1 MRIKWT
7 LRIITA
13 TLCLWGLGFNSNA
26 ADIFPKDRVVDI
38 QITVAEEDW
47 DTIRYQSRNFFTALH
62 ESRRLKPP
70 ERPYTY
76 VEASVTI
83 DGVAFPRVGIRKKG
97 FLGSLS
103 ETRPSLKIRL
113 NRVDK
118 DAAFDGQTHLTL
130 NNNLQDISFVSQ
142 FMGYALFNAI
152 GLPAPRCAYAK
163 VTVNGMNLGIYSHVE
178 SIRKPFL
185 KRVFGN
191 ADGPLYEGTVVDF
204 YEGWENSFEHKR
216 GDDKPGR
223 TKIKQLIDVLSAKE
237 ITEEAIGEL
246 VDLDAFYRFWAT
258 ESLLGF
264 WDGYAGNSNNFF
276 VYLHPDTDKFH
287 FVPWGADS
295 LFVKHSKL
303 EFRQDK
309 RAPISVKTQGLIAH
323 KLYQLE
329 SGRQRYAHTMM
340 DILNTHWNEEALL
353 AELDSV
359 SALITPHLILA
370 QRYPEQEDER
380 GRRWRKDKSFS
391 YKDAL
396 EETRQFI
403 QTRRA
408 DILKEISNGMPVWRK
423 RPDLPFTL
431 GDDGEFKFDVKAQMP
446 EDTLW
451 GAAVAGKL
459 TAIEA
464 ALAEGTD
471 VNAQDDELG
480 LPPLAWAALHGQ
492 TEAMRL
498 LIEKGADVNA
508 RSEDGNTPLH
518 GAAFLGQAEAA
529 KLLIDN
535 GADTTVRDEDGETPA
550 DALRAD
556 PGTTM
561 FIAGMLGINLREDGK
576 FAALIAG
583 RMEVAKLLGVD
594 DTLTDTEKNGVSADI
609 WGAVATGNFA
619 AIKQALANG
628 ADANAKEP
636 QNGTPLLT
644 LAALMGH
651 ADIAELLIENG
662 ADVNAQGG
670 DGGTALH
677 AVAFLGRAESAKVL
691 LNHGA
696 DATIR
701 NNDGA
706 SPHDVLL
713 LDWNTTLFVANLL
726 QIKVD
731 RDKVEAGRKK
741 IAQLLE

>member
-1 MRIKWT
+1 MTKWT
-7 LRIITA
+7 RRVIA
-13 TLCLWGLGFNSNA
+13 TILCLCGAIYNA
-26 ADIFPKDRVVDI
+26 NAIDIFPADRVVDI

-47 DTIRYQSRNFFTALH
+47 DRLRYQSRNFFTALH
-62 ESRRLKPP
+62 ENRRLEPS

-83 DGVAFPRVGIRKKG
+83 DGVVFPRVGIRKKG

-103 ETRPSLKIRL
+103 ETRPSLKIKL
-113 NRVDK
+113 NYIDK
-118 DAAFDGQTHLTL
+118 DAELDRQTHLTL
-130 NNNLQDISFVSQ
+130 NNNQQDTAQVSQ

-191 ADGPLYEGTVVDF
+191 DDGPLYEGTVVDF

-216 GDDKPGR
+216 GDDAQGR
-223 TKIKQLIDVLSAKE
+223 TKIQRLIDVLAIKE
-237 ITEEAIGEL
+237 TTEEAIGEL

-264 WDGYAGNSNNFF
+264 WDGYAGNNNNFF

-295 LFVKHSKL
+295 LFLKHSKL
-303 EFRQDK
+303 EFRQDA

-329 SGRQRYAHTMM
+329 SGRERYAKTMM
-340 DILNTHWNEEALL
+340 EILNTHWNEEALL
-353 AELDSV
+353 AELDSI
-359 SALITPHLILA
+359 SALITPHLISA
-370 QRYPEQEDER
+370 QQYPEQEDEQA
-380 GRRWRKDKSFS
+380 RRWRKDKSFS

-408 DILKEISNGMPVWRK
+408 DILEEISNGMPVWRK
-423 RPDLPFTL
+423 RPEPPFTI
-431 GDDGEFKFDVKAQMP
+431 GDDGEFKFDVKAQMS

-459 TAIEA
+459 PAIEA

-471 VNAQDDELG
+471 VNAQDDEVG
-480 LPPLAWAALHGQ
+480 LAPLAWAALHGQ

-518 GAAFLGQAEAA
+518 VAAFLGQAEAA

-535 GADTTVRDEDGETPA
+535 GADINARDEDGETPA
-550 DALRAD
+550 DVLKTD
-556 PGTTM
+556 PGTTT
-561 FIAGMLGINLREDGK
+561 FIASMLGINLRQEGK
-576 FAALIAG
+576 FAALKNG
-583 RMEVAKLLGVD
+583 RQDIAKLLHVD
-594 DTLTDTEKNGVSADI
+594 ETVLTATTLWEA
-609 WGAVATGNFA
+609 AYTGNLSFV
-619 AIKQALANG
+619 KQALADG
-628 ADANAKEP
+628 ADANAREP
-636 QNGTPLLT
+636 QNETPLLT

-662 ADVNAQGG
+662 ADVNALGG

-677 AVAFLGRAESAKVL
+677 AAAFLGRADAAKVL
-691 LNHGA
+691 LDNGA

-701 NNDGA
+701 DNNGS
-706 SPHDVLL
+706 SPHEVLH
-713 LDWNTTLFVANLL
+713 LDWNTTMFIANLL
-726 QIKVD
+726 QIKAD

-741 IAQLLE
+741 IAQLLQ

>member
-1 MRIKWT
+1 MTKWT
-7 LRIITA
+7 RRVIA
-13 TLCLWGLGFNSNA
+13 TILCLCGAIYNA
-26 ADIFPKDRVVDI
+26 NAIDIFPADRVVDI

-47 DTIRYQSRNFFTALH
+47 DKLRYQSRNFFTALH
-62 ESRRLKPP
+62 ENRRLEPP

-76 VEASVTI
+76 VKASVTI
-83 DGVAFPRVGIRKKG
+83 DGVVFPRAGIRKKG

-103 ETRPSLKIRL
+103 ETRPSLKIKL
-113 NRVDK
+113 NYIDK
-118 DAAFDGQTHLTL
+118 DAELDRQTHLTL
-130 NNNLQDISFVSQ
+130 NNNQQDTAQVSQ

-191 ADGPLYEGTVVDF
+191 DDGPLYEGTVVDF

-216 GDDKPGR
+216 GDDAQGR
-223 TKIKQLIDVLSAKE
+223 TKIQRLIDVLATKQT
-237 ITEEAIGEL
+237 TEEAIGEL

-264 WDGYAGNSNNFF
+264 WDGYAGNNNNFF

-295 LFVKHSKL
+295 LFLKHSKL
-303 EFRQDK
+303 EFRQDA

-329 SGRQRYAHTMM
+329 SGRERYAKTMM
-340 DILNTHWNEEALL
+340 EILNTHWNEEVLL
-353 AELDSV
+353 AELDSI
-359 SALITPHLILA
+359 SALITPHLISA
-370 QRYPEQEDER
+370 QQYPAQEDEQA
-380 GRRWRKDKSFS
+380 RRWRKDKSFS

-408 DILKEISNGMPVWRK
+408 DILEEISDGMPVWRK
-423 RPDLPFTL
+423 RPEPPFTI
-431 GDDGEFKFDVKAQMP
+431 GDDGEFKFDVKAQMS

-459 TAIEA
+459 PAIEA

-471 VNAQDDELG
+471 VNAPDDEVG
-480 LPPLAWAALHGQ
+480 LAPLTWAALHGQ

-518 GAAFLGQAEAA
+518 VAAFLGQAEAA
-529 KLLIDN
+529 KLLIDS
-535 GADTTVRDEDGETPA
+535 GADINARDEDGETPA
-550 DALRAD
+550 DVLKTD
-556 PGTTM
+556 PGTTT
-561 FIAGMLGINLREDGK
+561 FIASMLGINLRQEGK
-576 FAALIAG
+576 FAALKNG
-583 RMEVAKLLGVD
+583 RQDIAKLLHVD
-594 DTLTDTEKNGVSADI
+594 EIVLTATTLWEA
-609 WGAVATGNFA
+609 AYTGNLSFV
-619 AIKQALANG
+619 KQALADG
-628 ADANAKEP
+628 ADANAREP
-636 QNGTPLLT
+636 QNETPLLT

-651 ADIAELLIENG
+651 AEIAEVLIENG
-662 ADVNAQGG
+662 AAVNALGG

-677 AVAFLGRAESAKVL
+677 AAAFLGRADAAKVL
-691 LNHGA
+691 LDNGA

-701 NNDGA
+701 DNNGS
-706 SPHDVLL
+706 SPHEVLH
-713 LDWNTTLFVANLL
+713 LDWNTTMFIANLL
-726 QIKVD
+726 QIKAD

-741 IAQLLE
+741 IAQLLR

>member
-1 MRIKWT
+1 MTKWT
-7 LRIITA
+7 RRVLA
-13 TLCLWGLGFNSNA
+13 TILCLCGAIYNA
-26 ADIFPKDRVVDI
+26 NAIDIFPADRVVDI
-38 QITVAEEDW
+38 HITVAAEDW
-47 DTIRYQSRNFFTALH
+47 DKLRYQSRNFFTALH
-62 ESRRLKPP
+62 ENRRLEPP

-83 DGVAFPRVGIRKKG
+83 DGVVFPRVGIRKKG

-103 ETRPSLKIRL
+103 ETRPSLKIKL
-113 NRVDK
+113 NYINK
-118 DAAFDGQTHLTL
+118 DAELDRQTHLTL
-130 NNNLQDISFVSQ
+130 NNNQQDTAQVSQ

-152 GLPAPRCAYAK
+152 GLPAPRCAYAT

-191 ADGPLYEGTVVDF
+191 DDGPLYEGTVVDF
-204 YEGWENSFEHKR
+204 YQGWENSFEHKR
-216 GDDKPGR
+216 GDDAQGR
-223 TKIKQLIDVLSAKE
+223 TKIQRLIDVLATKQT
-237 ITEEAIGEL
+237 TEEAIGEL

-264 WDGYAGNSNNFF
+264 WDGYAGNNNNFF

-295 LFVKHSKL
+295 LFLKHSKL
-303 EFRQDK
+303 EFRQDA

-329 SGRQRYAHTMM
+329 SGRERYAKTMM
-340 DILNTHWNEEALL
+340 EILNTHWNEEVLL
-353 AELDSV
+353 AELDSI
-359 SALITPHLILA
+359 SALITPHLISA
-370 QRYPEQEDER
+370 QQYPEQEDEQA
-380 GRRWRKDKSFS
+380 RRWRKDKSFS

-408 DILKEISNGMPVWRK
+408 DILEEISNGMPVWRK
-423 RPDLPFTL
+423 RPEPPFTI
-431 GDDGEFKFDVKAQMP
+431 GDDGEFKFDVKAQMS

-459 TAIEA
+459 PAIEA

-471 VNAQDDELG
+471 VNAPDDEVG
-480 LPPLAWAALHGQ
+480 LAPLAWAALHGQ

-518 GAAFLGQAEAA
+518 VAAFLGQAEAA

-535 GADTTVRDEDGETPA
+535 GADINARDEDGETPA
-550 DALRAD
+550 DVLKTD
-556 PGTTM
+556 PGTTT
-561 FIAGMLGINLREDGK
+561 FIASMLGINLRQEGK
-576 FAALIAG
+576 FAALKNG
-583 RMEVAKLLGVD
+583 RQDIAKLLHVD
-594 DTLTDTEKNGVSADI
+594 ETVLTATTLWEA
-609 WGAVATGNFA
+609 AYTGNLSFV
-619 AIKQALANG
+619 KQALADG
-628 ADANAKEP
+628 ADANAREP
-636 QNGTPLLT
+636 QNKTPLLT

-662 ADVNAQGG
+662 AAVNALGG

-677 AVAFLGRAESAKVL
+677 AAAFLGRADAAKVL
-691 LNHGA
+691 LDNGA

-701 NNDGA
+701 DNNGS
-706 SPHDVLL
+706 SPHEVLH
-713 LDWNTTLFVANLL
+713 LDWNTTMFIANLL
-726 QIKVD
+726 QIKAD

-741 IAQLLE
+741 IAQLLR

>member
-1 MRIKWT
+1 MTKWT
-7 LRIITA
+7 RRVIA
-13 TLCLWGLGFNSNA
+13 TILCLCGAIYNA
-26 ADIFPKDRVVDI
+26 NAIDIFPADRVVDI
-38 QITVAEEDW
+38 HITVAAEDW
-47 DTIRYQSRNFFTALH
+47 DKLRYQSRNFFTALH
-62 ESRRLKPP
+62 ENRRLEPP

-83 DGVAFPRVGIRKKG
+83 DGVVFPRVGIRKKG

-103 ETRPSLKIRL
+103 ETRPSLKIKL
-113 NRVDK
+113 NYIDK
-118 DAAFDGQTHLTL
+118 DAELDRQTHLTL
-130 NNNLQDISFVSQ
+130 NNNQQDTAQVSQ

-191 ADGPLYEGTVVDF
+191 DDGPLYEGTVVDF

-216 GDDKPGR
+216 GDDAQGR
-223 TKIKQLIDVLSAKE
+223 TKIQRLIDVLATKDT
-237 ITEEAIGEL
+237 TEEAIGEL

-264 WDGYAGNSNNFF
+264 WDGYAGNNNNFF

-295 LFVKHSKL
+295 LFLKHSKL
-303 EFRQDK
+303 EFRQDA

-329 SGRQRYAHTMM
+329 SGRERYAKTMM
-340 DILNTHWNEEALL
+340 EILNTHWNEEGLL
-353 AELDSV
+353 AELDSI
-359 SALITPHLILA
+359 SALITPHLISA
-370 QRYPEQEDER
+370 QQYPEQEDEQA
-380 GRRWRKDKSFS
+380 RRWRKDKSFS

-408 DILKEISNGMPVWRK
+408 DILEEISNGMPVWRK
-423 RPDLPFTL
+423 RPEPPFTI
-431 GDDGEFKFDVKAQMP
+431 GDDGEFKFDVKAQMS

-459 TAIEA
+459 PAIEA

-471 VNAQDDELG
+471 VNAQDDEVG
-480 LPPLAWAALHGQ
+480 LAPLAWAALHGQ

-518 GAAFLGQAEAA
+518 VAAFLGQAEAA

-535 GADTTVRDEDGETPA
+535 GADINARDEDGETPA
-550 DALRAD
+550 DVLKTD
-556 PGTTM
+556 PGTTT
-561 FIAGMLGINLREDGK
+561 FIASMLGINLRQEGK
-576 FAALIAG
+576 FAALKNG
-583 RMEVAKLLGVD
+583 RQDIAKLLHVD
-594 DTLTDTEKNGVSADI
+594 ETVLTATTLWEA
-609 WGAVATGNFA
+609 AYTGNLSFV
-619 AIKQALANG
+619 KQALADG
-628 ADANAKEP
+628 ADANAREP
-636 QNGTPLLT
+636 QNETPLLT

-662 ADVNAQGG
+662 AAVNALGG

-677 AVAFLGRAESAKVL
+677 AAAFLGRADAAKVL
-691 LNHGA
+691 LDNGA

-701 NNDGA
+701 DNNGS
-706 SPHDVLL
+706 SPHEVLH
-713 LDWNTTLFVANLL
+713 LDWNTTMFIANLL
-726 QIKVD
+726 QIKAD

-741 IAQLLE
+741 IAQLLR

>member
-1 MRIKWT
+1 MTKWT
-7 LRIITA
+7 RRVIA
-13 TLCLWGLGFNSNA
+13 TILCLCGAIYNA
-26 ADIFPKDRVVDI
+26 NAIDIFPSDRVVDI
-38 QITVAEEDW
+38 QITVAAEDW
-47 DTIRYQSRNFFTALH
+47 DKLRYQSRNFFTALH
-62 ESRRLKPP
+62 ENRRLEPP

-83 DGVAFPRVGIRKKG
+83 DGVVFPRAGIRKKG

-103 ETRPSLKIRL
+103 ETRPSLKIKL
-113 NRVDK
+113 NYIDK
-118 DAAFDGQTHLTL
+118 DAELDRQTHLTL
-130 NNNLQDISFVSQ
+130 NNNQQDTAQVSQ

-191 ADGPLYEGTVVDF
+191 DDGPLYEGTVVDF

-216 GDDKPGR
+216 GDNAQGR
-223 TKIKQLIDVLSAKE
+223 TKIQRLIDVLAIKE
-237 ITEEAIGEL
+237 TTEEAIGEL

-264 WDGYAGNSNNFF
+264 WDGYAGNNNNFF

-295 LFVKHSKL
+295 LFLKHSKL
-303 EFRQDK
+303 EFRQDA

-329 SGRQRYAHTMM
+329 SGRERYAKTMM
-340 DILNTHWNEEALL
+340 EILNTHWNEEALL
-353 AELDSV
+353 AELDSI
-359 SALITPHLILA
+359 SALITPHLISA
-370 QRYPEQEDER
+370 QQYPEQEDEQA
-380 GRRWRKDKSFS
+380 RRWRKDKSFS

-408 DILKEISNGMPVWRK
+408 DILEEISNGMPVWRK
-423 RPDLPFTL
+423 RPEPPFTI
-431 GDDGEFKFDVKAQMP
+431 GDDGEFKFDVKAQMS

-459 TAIEA
+459 PAIEA

-471 VNAQDDELG
+471 VNAQDDEVG
-480 LPPLAWAALHGQ
+480 LAPLAWAALHGQ

-518 GAAFLGQAEAA
+518 VAAFLGQAEAA

-535 GADTTVRDEDGETPA
+535 GADINARDEDGETPA
-550 DALRAD
+550 DVLKTD
-556 PGTTM
+556 PGTTT
-561 FIAGMLGINLREDGK
+561 FIASMLGINLRQEGR
-576 FAALIAG
+576 FAALKNG
-583 RMEVAKLLGVD
+583 RQDIAKLLHVD
-594 DTLTDTEKNGVSADI
+594 ETVLTATTLWEA
-609 WGAVATGNFA
+609 AYTGNLSFV
-619 AIKQALANG
+619 KQALADG
-628 ADANAKEP
+628 ADANAREP
-636 QNGTPLLT
+636 QNETPLLT

-662 ADVNAQGG
+662 ADVNALGG

-677 AVAFLGRAESAKVL
+677 AAAFLGRADAAKVL
-691 LNHGA
+691 LDNGA

-701 NNDGA
+701 DNNGS
-706 SPHDVLL
+706 SPHEVLH
-713 LDWNTTLFVANLL
+713 LDWNTTMFIANLL
-726 QIKVD
+726 QIKAD

-741 IAQLLE
+741 IAQLLR

>member
-1 MRIKWT
+1 MTNWT
-7 LRIITA
+7 NWTIHTVSAI
-13 TLCLWGLGFNSNA
+13 LCLWLVIPNGSA
-26 ADIFPKDRVVDI
+26 ADIFPAERVVDI

-62 ESRRLKPP
+62 ENRRLEPP

-83 DGVAFPRVGIRKKG
+83 DGVVFPRVGIRKKG

-103 ETRPSLKIRL
+103 ETRPSLKIKL
-113 NRVDK
+113 NHVNK
-118 DAAFDGQTHLTL
+118 DAGIGGNTHLTL
-130 NNNLQDISFVSQ
+130 NNNLQDISLVSQ
-142 FMGYALFNAI
+142 FMGYALFNAT
-152 GLPAPRCAYAK
+152 GSPAPRCAYAK
-163 VTVNGMNLGIYSHVE
+163 VAVNGRNLGIYSHVE

-191 ADGPLYEGTVVDF
+191 DDGPLYEGTVVDF
-204 YEGWENSFEHKR
+204 YEGWEKSFEHKR
-216 GDDKPGR
+216 GDDAHGR
-223 TKIKQLIDVLSAKE
+223 TKIQQLIDVLTTDST
-237 ITEEAIGEL
+237 TEEAIGEF
-246 VDLDAFYRFWAT
+246 VDLDAFYRFWAI

-264 WDGYAGNSNNFF
+264 WDGYAGNNNNFF

-309 RAPISVKTQGLIAH
+309 RAPISVKTQGLIAY

-329 SGRQRYAHTMM
+329 SGRERYGKAMM
-340 DILNTHWNEEALL
+340 EILNTHWNEKALL
-353 AELDSV
+353 AELDSI
-359 SALITPHLILA
+359 SALITPHLISA
-370 QRYPEQEDER
+370 QQYPEQEEER
-380 GRRWRKDKSFS
+380 ARRWRKAKSFS
-391 YKDAL
+391 YQDAL
-396 EETRQFI
+396 EETREFI
-403 QTRRA
+403 QHRRT
-408 DILKEISNGMPVWRK
+408 DIVQEIRNGMPMWRK
-423 RPDLPFTL
+423 RPELPFTIS
-431 GDDGEFKFDVKAQMP
+431 DDGEFKFPVRAKMP

-459 TAIEA
+459 DAIEA
-464 ALAEGTD
+464 ALAAGTD

-480 LPPLAWAALHGQ
+480 LSAMTWATLHGQ

-508 RSEDGNTPLH
+508 RSEDGGTPLH

-535 GADTTVRDEDGETPA
+535 GADITARDEDGETPA
-550 DALRAD
+550 DVLKTD
-556 PGTTM
+556 PGTTT
-561 FIAGMLGINLREDGK
+561 FIASMLGINLRQEGK
-576 FAALIAG
+576 FAALKNG
-583 RMEVAKLLGVD
+583 RQDIAKLLHVD
-594 DTLTDTEKNGVSADI
+594 ETVLTATTLWEA
-609 WGAVATGNFA
+609 AYTGNLSFV
-619 AIKQALANG
+619 KQALADG

-651 ADIAELLIENG
+651 AEIAEVLIENG
-662 ADVNAQGG
+662 AAVNALGG

-677 AVAFLGRAESAKVL
+677 AAVFLGQADVAKVL
-691 LNHGA
+691 LNNGA

-701 NNDGA
+701 DNNGA
-706 SPHDVLL
+706 SPQEVLH
-713 LDWNTTLFVANLL
+713 LDWNTTMFIANLL
-726 QIKVD
+726 QIKAD
-731 RDKVEAGRKK
+731 REKVEAGRKK
-741 IAQLLE
+741 IAQLF

>member
-7 LRIITA
+7 LRIIAA
-13 TLCLWGLGFNSNA
+13 TLCLWVPGFNSNA

-38 QITVAEEDW
+38 QISVAAEDW
-47 DTIRYQSRNFFTALH
+47 DMLRYQSRNFFTALH
-62 ESRRLKPP
+62 EDRRLKPP

-103 ETRPSLKIRL
+103 ETRPSLKIKL
-113 NRVDK
+113 NHVDK
-118 DAAFDGQTHLTL
+118 DAELDGQTHLTL
-130 NNNLQDISFVSQ
+130 NNNQQDTALVSQ

-152 GLPAPRCAYAK
+152 GSPAPRCAYAS

-185 KRVFGN
+185 RRVFGN
-191 ADGPLYEGTVVDF
+191 ANGPLYEGTVVDF

-223 TKIKQLIDVLSAKE
+223 AKIQALIDVLATKE
-237 ITEEAIGEL
+237 TTEEAIGEL
-246 VDLDAFYRFWAT
+246 VDLDAFYRFWAI

-287 FVPWGADS
+287 FLPWGADS

-303 EFRQDK
+303 EFRNDR
-309 RAPISVKTQGLIAH
+309 RAPISVKTQGLIAY

-329 SGRQRYAHTMM
+329 SGRERYAKALTE
-340 DILNTHWNEEALL
+340 ILDNHWNEEALL
-353 AELDSV
+353 AELNSV
-359 SALITPHLILA
+359 SSLITPHLILA
-370 QRYPEQEDER
+370 QQYPEQEDEEAK
-380 GRRWRKDKSFS
+380 RWRKAKKFT
-391 YKDAL
+391 YQDAL

-423 RPDLPFTL
+423 RPEPPFTI

-459 TAIEA
+459 AAIEA

-471 VNAQDDELG
+471 VNEQDDEAG
-480 LPPLAWAALHGQ
+480 LPPLTWAALHGQ

-535 GADTTVRDEDGETPA
+535 GADTTARDEDGATPA
-550 DALRAD
+550 DVLSTD

-561 FIAGMLGINLREDGK
+561 FIASMIGINLKKEGK

-583 RMEVAKLLGVD
+583 RQDIAKLLGVD
-594 DTLTDTEKNGVSADI
+594 ETVLTATTLWEA
-609 WGAVATGNFA
+609 AYTGNLSFV
-619 AIKQALANG
+619 KQALADG
-628 ADANAKEP
+628 ADANEKEP

-651 ADIAELLIENG
+651 ADIAELLIKNG
-662 ADVNAQGG
+662 AAVNALGN

-677 AVAFLGRAESAKVL
+677 AAVFLGQADAAKVL

-701 NNDGA
+701 DNSGA
-706 SPHDVLL
+706 SPHEVLH
-713 LDWNTTLFVANLL
+713 LDWNTTVFIANLL

>member
-1 MRIKWT
+1 MTKWT
-7 LRIITA
+7 RRVMAAI
-13 TLCLWGLGFNSNA
+13 LCLCGAIYNA
-26 ADIFPKDRVVDI
+26 NAIDIFPADRVVDI

-47 DTIRYQSRNFFTALH
+47 DRLRYQSRNFFTALH
-62 ESRRLKPP
+62 ENRRLEPP

-83 DGVAFPRVGIRKKG
+83 DGVVFPRVGIRKKG

-103 ETRPSLKIRL
+103 ETRPSLKIKL
-113 NRVDK
+113 NYIDK
-118 DAAFDGQTHLTL
+118 DAELDRQTHLTL
-130 NNNLQDISFVSQ
+130 NNNQQDTAQVSQ

-163 VTVNGMNLGIYSHVE
+163 ITVNGMNLGIYSHVE

-191 ADGPLYEGTVVDF
+191 DDGPLYEGTVVDF

-216 GDDKPGR
+216 GDDAQGR
-223 TKIKQLIDVLSAKE
+223 TKIQRLIDILATKQT
-237 ITEEAIGEL
+237 TEEAIGEL

-264 WDGYAGNSNNFF
+264 WDGYAGNNNNFF

-295 LFVKHSKL
+295 LFLKHSKL
-303 EFRQDK
+303 EFRQDA

-329 SGRQRYAHTMM
+329 SGRERYAKTMM
-340 DILNTHWNEEALL
+340 EILNTHWNEEALL
-353 AELDSV
+353 AELDSI
-359 SALITPHLILA
+359 SALITPHLISA
-370 QRYPEQEDER
+370 QQYPEQEDEQA
-380 GRRWRKDKSFS
+380 RRWRKDKSFS

-408 DILKEISNGMPVWRK
+408 DILEEISNGMPVWRK
-423 RPDLPFTL
+423 RPEPPFTI
-431 GDDGEFKFDVKAQMP
+431 GDDGEFKFDVKAQMS

-459 TAIEA
+459 PAIEA

-471 VNAQDDELG
+471 VNAQDDEVG
-480 LPPLAWAALHGQ
+480 LAPLAWAALHGQ

-518 GAAFLGQAEAA
+518 VAAFLGQAEAA

-535 GADTTVRDEDGETPA
+535 GADINARDEDGETPA
-550 DALRAD
+550 DVLKTD
-556 PGTTM
+556 PGTTT
-561 FIAGMLGINLREDGK
+561 FIASMLGINLRQEGK
-576 FAALIAG
+576 FAALKNG
-583 RMEVAKLLGVD
+583 RQDIAKLLHVD
-594 DTLTDTEKNGVSADI
+594 ETVLTATTLWEA
-609 WGAVATGNFA
+609 AYTGNLSFM
-619 AIKQALANG
+619 KQALADG
-628 ADANAKEP
+628 ADANAREP
-636 QNGTPLLT
+636 QNETPLLT

-651 ADIAELLIENG
+651 ADITELLIENG
-662 ADVNAQGG
+662 AAVNALGG

-677 AVAFLGRAESAKVL
+677 AAAFLGRADAAKVL
-691 LNHGA
+691 LDNGA

-701 NNDGA
+701 DNNGS
-706 SPHDVLL
+706 SPHEVLH
-713 LDWNTTLFVANLL
+713 LDWNTTMFIANLL
-726 QIKVD
+726 QIKAD

-741 IAQLLE
+741 IAQLLQ

>member
-1 MRIKWT
+1 MTKWT
-7 LRIITA
+7 RRVIA
-13 TLCLWGLGFNSNA
+13 TILCLCGAIYNA
-26 ADIFPKDRVVDI
+26 NAIDIFPADRVVDI

-47 DTIRYQSRNFFTALH
+47 DKLRYQSRNFFTALH
-62 ESRRLKPP
+62 ENRRLEPP

-83 DGVAFPRVGIRKKG
+83 DGVVFPRVGIRKKG

-103 ETRPSLKIRL
+103 ETRPSLKIKL
-113 NRVDK
+113 NYIDK
-118 DAAFDGQTHLTL
+118 DAELDRQTHLTL
-130 NNNLQDISFVSQ
+130 NNNQQDTAQVSQ
-142 FMGYALFNAI
+142 FMGYALFDSI

-191 ADGPLYEGTVVDF
+191 DDGPLYEGTVVDF

-216 GDDKPGR
+216 GDDAQGR
-223 TKIKQLIDVLSAKE
+223 TKIQRLIDVLSTKQT
-237 ITEEAIGEL
+237 TEEAIGEL

-264 WDGYAGNSNNFF
+264 WDGYAGNNNNFF

-295 LFVKHSKL
+295 LFLKHSKL
-303 EFRQDK
+303 EFRQDA

-329 SGRQRYAHTMM
+329 SGRERYAKTMM
-340 DILNTHWNEEALL
+340 EILNTHWNEEVLL
-353 AELDSV
+353 AELDSI
-359 SALITPHLILA
+359 SALITPHLISA
-370 QRYPEQEDER
+370 QQYPEQEEEQA
-380 GRRWRKDKSFS
+380 RRWRKDKSFS

-408 DILKEISNGMPVWRK
+408 DILEEISNGMPVWRK
-423 RPDLPFTL
+423 RPEPPFTI
-431 GDDGEFKFDVKAQMP
+431 GDDGEFKFDVKAQMS

-459 TAIEA
+459 PAIEA
-464 ALAEGTD
+464 ALADGTD
-471 VNAQDDELG
+471 VNAQDDEVG
-480 LPPLAWAALHGQ
+480 LAPLAWAALHGQ

-518 GAAFLGQAEAA
+518 VAAFLGQAEAA

-535 GADTTVRDEDGETPA
+535 GADINARDEDGETPA
-550 DALRAD
+550 DVLKTD
-556 PGTTM
+556 PGTTT
-561 FIAGMLGINLREDGK
+561 FIASMLGINLRQEGK
-576 FAALIAG
+576 FAALKNG
-583 RMEVAKLLGVD
+583 RQDIAKLLHVD
-594 DTLTDTEKNGVSADI
+594 ETVLTATTLWEA
-609 WGAVATGNFA
+609 AYTGNLSFV
-619 AIKQALANG
+619 KQALADG
-628 ADANAKEP
+628 ADANAREP
-636 QNGTPLLT
+636 QNETPLLT

-651 ADIAELLIENG
+651 AGIAEVLIENG
-662 ADVNAQGG
+662 AAVNALGG

-677 AVAFLGRAESAKVL
+677 AAAFLGRADAAKVL
-691 LNHGA
+691 LDNGA

-701 NNDGA
+701 DNNGS
-706 SPHDVLL
+706 SPHEVLH
-713 LDWNTTLFVANLL
+713 LDWNTTMFIANLL
-726 QIKVD
+726 QIKAD

-741 IAQLLE
+741 IAQLLR